1 MAEERIGGIPDMDL
15 REAEEIERLL
25 KEEEERSE
33 QSASEAH
40 PLRKYINKKLVLG
53 AGVVVLLGWGS
64 VWGVLT
70 LIEESAQAPQ
80 VSEVEQGP
88 TGPITPAMF
97 LQVKKP
103 NIYLL
108 EPFFIPILHKNKETG
123 KFLHVTAHLVLSNHR
138 LHRDIDKVRPLIRQ
152 SVYALL
158 SRKKSKDL
166 DKGGVKIEEKI
177 KREILAVSNSFLLS
191 GTGTITNIVF
201 TEFIIH
207 PS

>member
-33 QSASEAH
+33 ESASEAH

-70 LIEESAQAPQ
+70 LIEESAQGPQ

-158 SRKKSKDL
+158 SRKKCKDL